1 MILFI
6 VFYTSIYPS
15 HCATVQFSANRSVV
29 PSSFDRGHLNL
40 FRKSFAGNPLE
51 LPHSWKSWEPSF
63 FQALTEEVASPTA
76 SHASSGF
83 KSNTLLRN
91 PDSFNWPSGLLT
103 KHSIHLE
110 TSVCTFCQS
119 STISFLSACWR
130 VTKETLGA
138 QNHVHNLY
146 SELFHPMPSLVP
158 SALSHSQCPP
168 LFPVPSLAPSF
179 L

>member
-1 MILFI
+1 MILFT

-15 HCATVQFSANRSVV
+15 HCVTVQFSNRSVV
-29 PSSFDRGHLNL
+29 PSSFDWGHLNL

-51 LPHSWKSWEPSF
+51 PPHTWKSWEPSF
-63 FQALTEEVASPTA
+63 FQALTEEAASPTA
-76 SHASSGF
+76 SLASSGF
-83 KSNTLLRN
+83 KSNTLFRN
-91 PDSFNWPSGLLT
+91 PDTFNWPSGPLT
-103 KHSIHLE
+103 RHSIHLE

-138 QNHVHNLY
+138 QNHVRNLY
-146 SELFHPMPSLVP
+146 SELFFHPMPSPIP
-158 SALSHSQCPP
+158 SALSHSPHPP